1 MAGADRA
8 RDAIALVPGWT
19 AITLSNQ
26 VTGETLF
33 QETATGFVAG
43 VVTEP
48 PSTDASDEAAAGQV
62 IRAGQFC
69 PCVVME
75 VPVPGK
81 PSLSL
86 IVYVDPQVYQDRL
99 MEQLPDDA
107 VGAIVDRNGNFIARS
122 LDFVERVGTPGTSYV
137 LQAVAAAGTG
147 IYQGVTFEGLTN
159 YSAYATSAL
168 TGWSAHVAVNKA
180 LIDQP
185 RSRGVSALIV
195 GALTAILIG
204 AGLPTYVIK
213 DLDTRRAEDR
223 RMMELQRSEAMSQFT
238 ATIVHD
244 FRNILSAMQSG
255 LRMIVRKTD
264 NLEIVQYAR
273 LIEGAVERGTKLSN
287 RLLSFAKEDGAEI
300 APVGLRELC
309 DDMAYL
315 LQQAAGP
322 QVEVDV
328 QISEGSLT
336 AQVNRDQLELALV
349 NLVVNARDA
358 MHGSGRIVIAASQ
371 RGSDIEISVT
381 DTGPGIP
388 AELRSDL
395 FKPFFTTKAGN
406 GGTGL
411 GLAQVAGMASQAKGA
426 VSIEDAPGGG
436 AEFLIRLPCAEA
448 DSTVSAKFT

>member
-1 MAGADRA
+1 
-8 RDAIALVPGWT
+8 
-19 AITLSNQ
+19 
-26 VTGETLF
+26 
-33 QETATGFVAG
+33 
-43 VVTEP
+43 
-48 PSTDASDEAAAGQV
+48 
-62 IRAGQFC
+62 
-69 PCVVME
+69 
-75 VPVPGK
+75 
-81 PSLSL
+81 
-86 IVYVDPQVYQDRL
+86 
-99 MEQLPDDA
+99 
-107 VGAIVDRNGNFIARS
+107 
-122 LDFVERVGTPGTSYV
+122 
-137 LQAVAAAGTG
+137 
-147 IYQGVTFEGLTN
+147 
-159 YSAYATSAL
+159 
-168 TGWSAHVAVNKA
+168 
-180 LIDQP
+180 
-185 RSRGVSALIV
+185 
-195 GALTAILIG
+195 
-204 AGLPTYVIK
+204 
-213 DLDTRRAEDR
+213 
-223 RMMELQRSEAMSQFT
+223 MSQFT